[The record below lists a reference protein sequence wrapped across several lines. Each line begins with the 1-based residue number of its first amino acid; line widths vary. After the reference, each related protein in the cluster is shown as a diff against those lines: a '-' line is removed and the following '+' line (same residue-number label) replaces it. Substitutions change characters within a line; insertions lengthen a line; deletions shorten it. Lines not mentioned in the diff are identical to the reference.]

1 MYSHQIVP
9 PAQVVEP
16 ARPRVEKPVWLRA
29 PSLAAMVATLIL
41 ATAVALALTL
51 GGSSRIHTSFHK
63 APPATQSLPR
73 FTAPLVPHGYV
84 RVPETHQLLPIH

>member
-9 PAQVVEP
+9 PAQGVEP
-16 ARPRVEKPVWLRA
+16 VRPQVEKPVWLRA

-41 ATAVALALTL
+41 ATAVVLALTL
-51 GGSSRIHTSFHK
+51 SGSSRIHTSFHK

-73 FTAPLVPHGYV
+73 FTPPLAPHGYV
-84 RVPETHQLLPIH
+84 RVPETHQLLPVH